1 MSALMERYCKE
12 LQMPTLLEGHH
23 ELTMRAAKEN
33 WKPTE
38 LLEEAL
44 KTEVEG
50 RGRRSRETLK
60 KMASFPVQKSLEQ
73 YDFSHPIGINRK
85 QIEELSMLGFVEKR
99 ENILLLGPSGLGKTH
114 LAIAL
119 GLKAVEKRIKVR
131 FITLSDLLLG
141 IHRAKKAKRYESH
154 LNQVLVGPA
163 LLIIDELGYLPM
175 SREEAHSLFQVIA
188 KRYERG
194 SIILTSNLNFSEW
207 GSLFGNDKV
216 VTAAVL
222 DRLLHH
228 SHVIPIQGE
237 SYRLK
242 EKQQEL
248 YSDLFQKRRE
258 KTEEKGEKQG

>member
-1 MSALMERYCKE
+1 MSMIETYCKE
-12 LQMPTLLEGHH
+12 LKMPTLLQHYH
-23 ELTMRAAKEN
+23 EITNRAAKEN
-33 WKPTE
+33 WKPSE

-44 KTEVEG
+44 KIEIIGKAE
-50 RGRRSRETLK
+50 RSRGVLQ
-60 KMASFPVQKSLEQ
+60 KMASFPALKRMED
-73 YDFSHPIGINRK
+73 YDFDHPIGINKR
-85 QIEELSMLGFVEKR
+85 QIEELSTLNFVQKK
-99 ENILLLGPSGLGKTH
+99 ENILLLGPSGVGKTH

-119 GLKAVEKRIKVR
+119 GMAAVQKRIKTK
-131 FITLSDLLLG
+131 FITAADLLLG
-141 IHRAKKAKRYESH
+141 LHKAKKEKRYDSYLH
-154 LNQVLVGPA
+154 QVLIGPP

-175 SREEAHSLFQVIA
+175 SRDEAHHLFQVIA

-207 GSLFGNDKV
+207 GTLFGNDKV

-242 EKQQEL
+242 EKQQEY
-248 YSDLFQKRRE
+248 YSDLFQTRSDKNE
-258 KTEEKGEKQG
+258 KTE

>member
-1 MSALMERYCKE
+1 MSEIIENYCKE
-12 LQMPTLLEGHH
+12 LKLSTISTHYH
-23 ELTMRAAKEN
+23 EITTKAAKEG
-33 WKPTE
+33 WKHIQ

-44 KTEVEG
+44 KLEVEG
-50 RGRRSRETLK
+50 KAIRSQKVLQ
-60 KMASFPVQKSLEQ
+60 KMASFPTLKELGD
-73 YDFSHPIGINRK
+73 YDFSHPIGINSK
-85 QIEELSMLGFVEKR
+85 QIEELSTMNFIQKR
-99 ENILLLGPSGLGKTH
+99 ENILLLGPSGVGKTH

-119 GLKAVEKRIKVR
+119 GMEAVKRRMKTR
-131 FITLSDLLLG
+131 FITAADLLLG
-141 IHRAKKAKRYESH
+141 LHRSKKEKRYESYLH
-154 LNQVLVGPA
+154 QVLIRPS

-175 SREEAHSLFQVIA
+175 SKDEAHMLFQVIA

-216 VTAAVL
+216 VTSAVL

-242 EKQQEL
+242 EKQQE
-248 YSDLFQKRRE
+248 YYTDLFQERSNMNE
-258 KTEEKGEKQG
+258 NQ